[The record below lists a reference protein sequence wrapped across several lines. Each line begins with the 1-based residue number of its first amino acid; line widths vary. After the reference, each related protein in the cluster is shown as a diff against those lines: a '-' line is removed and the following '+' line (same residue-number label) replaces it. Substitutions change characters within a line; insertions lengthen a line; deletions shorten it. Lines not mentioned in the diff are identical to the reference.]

1 MLRVMAKSTD
11 WDWKRMWNAVAF
23 GNDPYD
29 QMGRV
34 GWTLPHFVS
43 LIAELT
49 RQAQL
54 GPTSR
59 VLDLGGG
66 AGWVAASLSPFVAQV
81 TVVDFAEAQLA
92 RAAAAVGSGLFPNM
106 TVRPGDVRALSGIP
120 DHSVNRVLCVGV
132 LQYLES
138 VDDVRAALAAISR
151 VLEPGGLALVGHN
164 PVIAKR
170 AAWTAAHEASWDEKR
185 RALEAQRLWF
195 DAGVLEQLAAE
206 NGLQDYRELPIHP
219 MFPGAEFM
227 NSCVLSKGQSPTR

>member
-1 MLRVMAKSTD
+1 MANSGD

-49 RQAQL
+49 RQAKL
-54 GPTSR
+54 GPDSR

-66 AGWVAASLSPFVAQV
+66 AGWVAASLSPFVEQV

-106 TVRPGDVRALSGIP
+106 AVRRGDVRNLDGIP
-120 DHSVNRVLCVGV
+120 AGSMNRVLCVGV
-132 LQYLES
+132 LQYL
-138 VDDVRAALAAISR
+138 DDLDAVSAALGAVYR
-151 VLEPGGLALVGHN
+151 VLEPGGLAFVGHN
-164 PVIAKR
+164 PVTAKR
-170 AAWTAAHEASWDEKR
+170 AQWTAAHQDGWDDARK
-185 RALEAQRLWF
+185 ALEAHRLWF
-195 DAGVLEQLAAE
+195 DEGALEQLAKGQ
-206 NGLQDYRELPIHP
+206 GLTGYRELPIHP
-219 MFPGAEFM
+219 MFPGSEFM
-227 NSCVLSKGQSPTR
+227 SSFVVFREPTSHE